1 MIQSVH
7 GTTHD
12 LARNEG
18 IEPPSSVLEAEVLP
32 LDEFRMKRAVL
43 TLWHLL
49 EIYGS
54 SPYVNGRPLAHIRS
68 QHSHRESNPVREG
81 ENLAS
86 YPMDDGSKVSCTG
99 IEPVFPD

>member
-1 MIQSVH
+1 MIQVYT
-7 GTTHD
+7 GQRTI

-32 LDEFRMKRAVL
+32 LDEFRM
-43 TLWHLL
+43 
-49 EIYGS
+49 YGPDQ
-54 SPYVNGRPLAHIRS
+54 SPLRMVTVSALVGIGPS
-68 QHSHRESNPVREG
+68 HSHRESNPVREG